1 MQLKFVPSDSAY
13 TLYDRDFLNNCASV
27 LLYAVVGTLINVFAI
42 GFGLYGLSCIGAM
55 GSFNILYPNGTEQ
68 VFIPTKIPTMRAN
81 SEKFIGPN
89 SHSYS
94 SMTMLFAGWSE
105 SSTPLPA

>member
-1 MQLKFVPSDSAY
+1 MQLKFIPSDSAY

-55 GSFNILYPNGTEQ
+55 GSFNFLDSNGTEQ
-68 VFIPTKIPTMRAN
+68 VFIPTIM
-81 SEKFIGPN
+81 S
-89 SHSYS
+89 
-94 SMTMLFAGWSE
+94 
-105 SSTPLPA
+105 LPCKLHDLKVWAQI

>member
-1 MQLKFVPSDSAY
+1 MLSTLSPSDSAY

-42 GFGLYGLSCIGAM
+42 GYGLYGLSYVGAM

-68 VFIPTKIPTMRAN
+68 VFTPTLVCVNFKEAPVRQQY
-81 SEKFIGPN
+81 EWHYG
-89 SHSYS
+89 
-94 SMTMLFAGWSE
+94 SMTMLITGWSA
-105 SSTPLPA
+105 SSTPPPA